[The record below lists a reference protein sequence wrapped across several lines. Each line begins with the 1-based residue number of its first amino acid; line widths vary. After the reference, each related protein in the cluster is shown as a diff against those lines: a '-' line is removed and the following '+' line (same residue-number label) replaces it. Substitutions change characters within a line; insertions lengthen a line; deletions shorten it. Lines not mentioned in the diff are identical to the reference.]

1 MMRAPQT
8 LEEAQHPFGQ
18 MINGLEMDRKC
29 FSAST
34 LGGHGYRPRGHCN
47 NGSRV
52 VAGLTPGG
60 AEVLFVSNV
69 L

>member
-1 MMRAPQT
+1 MT
-8 LEEAQHPFGQ
+8 LALQIHREAKRPFGHSNNVQ
-18 MINGLEMDRKC
+18 KIDRSN
-29 FSAST
+29 FSVFT

>member
-1 MMRAPQT
+1 MTPT
-8 LEEAQHPFGQ
+8 LHNHLDALRPFGHSNNVLK
-18 MINGLEMDRKC
+18 IDRSN
-29 FSAST
+29 FSVFT